1 MRRRT
6 LLKSIAVLPLV
17 AAGCAGGASHAY
29 RIATGEPG
37 GFQAEFA
44 KLLSAA
50 MADSRTHLQP
60 MNTSGSVRN
69 IELLERGNVDFGLS
83 LGDVAAA
90 TGGPLRAVGRVYENY
105 VQLAV
110 PADSDIKAFADLR
123 GRRVSLGARGSGTEW
138 TGRRVLAA
146 AGLTPADVEITP
158 VSLTNVLESLETG
171 TVAAAMW
178 AGGVPTP
185 SAIPRP
191 GYGPPAGI
199 RLLDLSAEL
208 TVLRQ
213 RYGPLYEPVAVPA
226 GMYGTRTETATI
238 GVPSVLLTT
247 ATTPDAAVTAVVDAL
262 VDDASQLIPKGTVGV
277 QFLDTQTLIQ
287 VYGLTLHP
295 AAAAAYRRHHG

>member
-1 MRRRT
+1 MKRRT
-6 LLKSIAVLPLV
+6 LLKGLVVIPLL
-17 AAGCAGGASHAY
+17 AAGCANGDVREY

-37 GFQAEFA
+37 GFQSEFA
-44 KLLSAA
+44 KLLSSA
-50 MADSRTHLQP
+50 MADGSTRLVP
-60 MNTSGSVRN
+60 MNTTGSVRN
-69 IELLERGNVDFGLS
+69 IELLEQGRVDFGLS

-90 TGGPLRAVGRVYENY
+90 RGGPLRAVGRVYENY
-105 VQLAV
+105 VQFAV
-110 PADSDIKAFADLR
+110 PATSDIQTFADLR
-123 GRRVSLGARGSGTEW
+123 GKRISLGARGSGTEW

-146 AGLTPADVEITP
+146 ASMTPDDVEITP
-158 VSLTNVLESLETG
+158 VSLTNVLESLASG

-191 GYGPPAGI
+191 GYGPAGGI

-208 TVLRQ
+208 AVLRE

-247 ATTPDAAVTAVVDAL
+247 ASTPDSAVTAVVDAL
-262 VDDASQLIPKGTVGV
+262 VDKASQLIPKGTVGV

-287 VYGLTLHP
+287 VYGLQLHP
-295 AAAAAYRRHHG
+295 AAIAAYRRHHG